1 MSKTSIS
8 RKNINKPAPK
18 WYRIAKK
25 VIYALTGSSIL
36 SGTMQRFGISN
47 DDCLLVVGWLIL
59 VVEIFDSILANGET
73 YSSSSSST
81 SKESEIGGGGIKNPT

>member
-1 MSKTSIS
+1 MGKTSIS

-47 DDCLLVVGWLIL
+47 DDCLLIVGWLI
-59 VVEIFDSILANGET
+59 VVIEIFDSILANGET
-73 YSSSSSST
+73 YSSST
-81 SKESEIGGGGIKNPT
+81 AKESEIGGGGIKNPT